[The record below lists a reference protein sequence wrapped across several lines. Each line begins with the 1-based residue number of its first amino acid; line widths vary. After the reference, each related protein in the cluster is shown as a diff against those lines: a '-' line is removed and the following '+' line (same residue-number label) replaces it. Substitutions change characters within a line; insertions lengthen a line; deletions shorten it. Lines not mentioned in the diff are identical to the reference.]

1 MLAPL
6 LPIGN
11 STCSLSAS
19 EQIQNRKEWFV
30 IFVPFIHRHLS
41 PPEAPGFSH
50 GEEGGLKDLSFC

>member
-30 IFVPFIHRHLS
+30 IFAPFIHAKHNQENPSL
-41 PPEAPGFSH
+41 P
-50 GEEGGLKDLSFC
+50 